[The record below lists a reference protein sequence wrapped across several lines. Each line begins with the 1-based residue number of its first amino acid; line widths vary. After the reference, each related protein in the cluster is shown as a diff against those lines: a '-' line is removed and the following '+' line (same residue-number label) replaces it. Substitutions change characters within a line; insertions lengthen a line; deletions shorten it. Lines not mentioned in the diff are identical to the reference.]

1 MNVLTVQQATK
12 GYGDRILFRDITL
25 GLNEG
30 DKVGIIGING
40 TGKSTLLKIIAG
52 LEYPDSGD
60 VVMNRNTTIAY
71 LPQNPEFP
79 KGLTLLQYV
88 MEQSFEREGEAKSIL
103 MRLGLPDY
111 EMQTD
116 ILSGGQKKR
125 AALAKILIHSADILV
140 LDEPTNHI
148 DNEMAKWLEDYL
160 RKYRGILVMVTHDRY
175 FLDRVTNK
183 IIEID
188 DQTLYTYESNY
199 SGFLELKKQ
208 RQDMEYASDRKRR
221 SILRMELEWA
231 KRGVRAR
238 GTKQQARLD
247 RLEELKNQTSPEEDA
262 KIEIS
267 SLATRM
273 GRKTIELKE
282 ISKSFHGKKYIQN
295 FSYIILKNERIG
307 IIGPNGCGKTT
318 LLQIIN
324 QRIKPDSGSIEIGET
339 IKIGYFTQESEGF
352 DTKQRVI
359 DYIRDTAE
367 YITVPE
373 GKISASKMLERFL
386 FTPDMQYAPIE
397 KLSGGEQRRLYLL
410 KVLMESPNVLILDEP
425 TNDLDIATLTIL
437 EDYLDHFQG
446 IVITVSHDRYFLDR
460 IVNRIF
466 AFEGEGRIVQY
477 EGGYTD
483 YLAKKTDTITEMAS
497 PKVKKEKNYKKPRQK
512 KLKFTYAENKEY
524 ETIEDD
530 IEHLEIHLEELEN
543 QMLKAAHDFV
553 KLNELMADKEK
564 TENDLEYKMER
575 WEYLNDL
582 AEKIEAQK

>member
-1 MNVLTVQQATK
+1 MNVLTVQQAAK

-25 GLNEG
+25 GLNAG

-52 LEYPDSGD
+52 IEEPDAGS

-71 LPQNPEFP
+71 LPQNPEFE
-79 KGLTLLQYV
+79 KGITLLQYV
-88 MEQSFEREGEAKSIL
+88 MDQSYEKEGEAKSIL

-111 EMQTD
+111 EMRTD

-125 AALAKILIHSADILV
+125 VALAKILIHSADILV

-148 DNEMAKWLEDYL
+148 DNEMAKWLEEYL
-160 RKYRGILVMVTHDRY
+160 CKYRGVLVMVTHDRY

-183 IIEID
+183 IVEID
-188 DQTLYTYESNY
+188 DQTLYTYETNY

-208 RQDMEYASDRKRR
+208 REDMEAASDRKRR
-221 SILRMELEWA
+221 SILRSELEWA

-247 RLEELKNQTSPEEDA
+247 RLEELKQQTPPEEEA
-262 KIEIS
+262 RIEIS
-267 SLATRM
+267 SAASRM
-273 GRKTIELKE
+273 GKKTIE
-282 ISKSFHGKKYIQN
+282 ISHIHKQYGDRVIIDD
-295 FSYIILKNERIG
+295 FSYILLKDERIG

-318 LLQIIN
+318 LLQILN
-324 QRIKPDSGSIEIGET
+324 QRIKPDAGTIEIGET
-339 IKIGYFTQESEGF
+339 IRIGYFMQEAEGF
-352 DTKQRVI
+352 DRKQRVI

-397 KLSGGEQRRLYLL
+397 KLSGGEKRRLYLL
-410 KVLMESPNVLILDEP
+410 KILMESPNVLILDEP

-446 IVITVSHDRYFLDR
+446 IVVTVSHDRYFLDR
-460 IVNRIF
+460 IVQRIF
-466 AFEGEGRIVQY
+466 AFEGDGRIVQY

-483 YLAKKTDTITEMAS
+483 YLAKRIKSVEAAS
-497 PKVKKEKNYKKPRQK
+497 PKVKKEKNYKKPRQQ
-512 KLKFTYAENKEY
+512 KLRFTFLEKKEY
-524 ETIEDD
+524 ETIEDE
-530 IEHLEIHLEELEN
+530 IEKLELHLEKLED
-543 QMLKAAHDFV
+543 QTLKASHDFI
-553 KLNELMADKEK
+553 KLNELMEEK
-564 TENDLEYKMER
+564 TKTEQELEYKMER

>member
-1 MNVLTVQQATK
+1 MNVLTVQQAAK

-25 GLNEG
+25 GLNAG

-52 LEYPDSGD
+52 IEEPDAGS

-71 LPQNPEFP
+71 LPQNPEFE
-79 KGLTLLQYV
+79 KGITLLQYV
-88 MEQSFEREGEAKSIL
+88 MDQSYEKEGEAKSIL
-103 MRLGLPDY
+103 MCLGLPDY
-111 EMQTD
+111 EMRTD

-148 DNEMAKWLEDYL
+148 DNEMAKWLEEYL
-160 RKYRGILVMVTHDRY
+160 CKYRGVLVMVTHDRY

-183 IIEID
+183 IVEID
-188 DQTLYTYESNY
+188 DQTLYTYETNY

-208 RQDMEYASDRKRR
+208 REDMEAASDRKRR
-221 SILRMELEWA
+221 SILRSELEWA

-247 RLEELKNQTSPEEDA
+247 RLEELKQQTPPEEEA
-262 KIEIS
+262 RIEIS
-267 SLATRM
+267 SAASRM
-273 GRKTIELKE
+273 GKKTIE
-282 ISKSFHGKKYIQN
+282 ISHIHKQYGDRVIIDD
-295 FSYIILKNERIG
+295 FSYILLKDERIG

-318 LLQIIN
+318 LLQILN
-324 QRIKPDSGSIEIGET
+324 QRIKPDAGTIEIGET
-339 IKIGYFTQESEGF
+339 IRIGYFMQEAEGF
-352 DTKQRVI
+352 DRKQRVI

-397 KLSGGEQRRLYLL
+397 KLSGGEKRRLYLL
-410 KVLMESPNVLILDEP
+410 KILMESPNVLILDEP

-446 IVITVSHDRYFLDR
+446 IVVTVSHDRYFLDR
-460 IVNRIF
+460 IVQRIF
-466 AFEGEGRIVQY
+466 AFEGDGRIVQY

-483 YLAKKTDTITEMAS
+483 YLAKRIESVEAAS
-497 PKVKKEKNYKKPRQK
+497 PKVKKEKNYKKPRQQ
-512 KLKFTYAENKEY
+512 KLRFTFLEKKEY
-524 ETIEDD
+524 ETIEDE
-530 IEHLEIHLEELEN
+530 IEKLELHLEELED
-543 QMLKAAHDFV
+543 QTLKASHDFI
-553 KLNELMADKEK
+553 KLNELMEEK
-564 TENDLEYKMER
+564 TKTEQELEYKMER

>member
-1 MNVLTVQQATK
+1 MNVLTVQQVTK

-25 GLNEG
+25 GFNEG

-52 LEYPDSGD
+52 FEYPDEGS
-60 VVMNRNTTIAY
+60 VVMNRNTTVVY

-79 KGLTLLQYV
+79 KGMTILQYV
-88 MEQSFEREGEAKSIL
+88 MGQEFEKEGEAKSIL
-103 MRLGLPDY
+103 TRLGLPDY

-125 AALAKILIHSADILV
+125 AALARILIHSADILV

-160 RKYRGILVMVTHDRY
+160 RRYRGILVMVTHDRY

-183 IIEID
+183 IVEID

-199 SGFLELKKQ
+199 SGFLELKQQ

-221 SILRMELEWA
+221 SILRTELEWA

-247 RLEELKNQTSPEEDA
+247 RLEELKNQVSPEEDA
-262 KIEIS
+262 KVEIS
-267 SLATRM
+267 SLTTRM
-273 GRKTIELKE
+273 GKKTIELSH
-282 ISKSFHGKKYIQN
+282 ISKSYDGVPYIRD
-295 FSYIILKNERIG
+295 FSYILLKNDRIG

-324 QRIKPDSGSIEIGET
+324 QRVEPDSGSIEIGET
-339 IKIGYFTQESEGF
+339 IRIGYFTQETEGF
-352 DTKQRVI
+352 DTRQRVI

-367 YITVPE
+367 YITISE

-437 EDYLDHFQG
+437 EDYLDRFQG
-446 IVITVSHDRYFLDR
+446 IVVTVSHDRYFLDR

-466 AFEGEGRIVQY
+466 AFEDNGRIVQY

-483 YLAKKTDTITEMAS
+483 YLAKKPDVIAETAL
-497 PKVKKEKNYKKPRQK
+497 PKAPKEKNYKKPHQK
-512 KLKFTYAENKEY
+512 KLRFTFAEKKEY

-530 IEHLEIHLEELEN
+530 IEQLETHLETLEE
-543 QMLKAAHDFV
+543 QILKAAHDFV
-553 KLNELMADKEK
+553 RLNELMAEKEK
-564 TENDLEYKMER
+564 TENDLEHKMER
-575 WEYLNDL
+575 WEYLSDL
-582 AEKIEAQK
+582 AERIDAQK

>member
-1 MNVLTVQQATK
+1 MNVLTVQQAAK

-25 GLNEG
+25 GLNAG

-52 LEYPDSGD
+52 IEEPDAGS

-71 LPQNPEFP
+71 LPQNPEFE
-79 KGLTLLQYV
+79 KGITLLQYV
-88 MEQSFEREGEAKSIL
+88 MDQSYEKEGEAKSIL

-111 EMQTD
+111 EMRTD

-148 DNEMAKWLEDYL
+148 DNEMAKWLEEYL
-160 RKYRGILVMVTHDRY
+160 CKYRGVLVMVTHDRY

-183 IIEID
+183 IVEID
-188 DQTLYTYESNY
+188 DQTLYTYETNY

-208 RQDMEYASDRKRR
+208 REDMEAASDRKRR
-221 SILRMELEWA
+221 SILRSELEWA

-247 RLEELKNQTSPEEDA
+247 RLEELKQQTPPEEEA
-262 KIEIS
+262 RIEIS
-267 SLATRM
+267 SAASRM
-273 GRKTIELKE
+273 GKKTIE
-282 ISKSFHGKKYIQN
+282 ISHIHKQYGDRVIIDD
-295 FSYIILKNERIG
+295 FSYILLKDERIG

-318 LLQIIN
+318 LLQILN
-324 QRIKPDSGSIEIGET
+324 QRIKPDAGTIEIGET
-339 IKIGYFTQESEGF
+339 IRIGYFMQEAEGF
-352 DTKQRVI
+352 DRKQRVI

-397 KLSGGEQRRLYLL
+397 KLSGGEKRRLYLL
-410 KVLMESPNVLILDEP
+410 KILMESPNVLILDEP

-446 IVITVSHDRYFLDR
+446 IVVTVSHDRYFLDR
-460 IVNRIF
+460 IVQRIF
-466 AFEGEGRIVQY
+466 AFEGDGRIVQY

-483 YLAKKTDTITEMAS
+483 YLAKRIESVEAAS
-497 PKVKKEKNYKKPRQK
+497 SKVKKEKNYKKPRQQ
-512 KLKFTYAENKEY
+512 KLRFTFLEKKEY
-524 ETIEDD
+524 ETIEDE
-530 IEHLEIHLEELEN
+530 IEKLELHLEELED
-543 QMLKAAHDFV
+543 QTLKASHDFI
-553 KLNELMADKEK
+553 KLNELMEEK
-564 TENDLEYKMER
+564 TKTEQELEYKMER

>member
-52 LEYPDSGD
+52 LEYPDSGN
-60 VVMNRNTTIAY
+60 VVMNRNTTVAY
-71 LPQNPEFP
+71 LPQKPEFP
-79 KGLTLLQYV
+79 KGMTILQYV
-88 MEQSFEREGEAKSIL
+88 MEQSFEKEGEAKSIL
-103 MRLGLPDY
+103 TRLGLPDY

-125 AALAKILIHSADILV
+125 AALARILIHSADILV

-160 RKYRGILVMVTHDRY
+160 CKYRGILVMVTHDRY

-221 SILRMELEWA
+221 SILRIELEWA

-247 RLEELKNQTSPEEDA
+247 RLEELKNQISPEEDA

-282 ISKSFHGKKYIQN
+282 ISKSFNGKKYIQN

-324 QRIKPDSGSIEIGET
+324 NRIEPDSGNIEIGET

-352 DTKQRVI
+352 DTRQRVI

-367 YITVPE
+367 YITIPE

-425 TNDLDIATLTIL
+425 TNDLDIATLAIL

-466 AFEGEGRIVQY
+466 AFEGDGRIIQY

-483 YLAKKTDTITEMAS
+483 YLAKKTAVINETPS
-497 PKVKKEKNYKKPRQK
+497 QKVKKEKYYKKPRQK

-530 IEHLEIHLEELEN
+530 IERLEMHLEELEN
-543 QMLKAAHDFV
+543 QMLKSAHDFV

-575 WEYLNDL
+575 WEYLSDL
-582 AEKIEAQK
+582 AEKIKAQK

>member
-1 MNVLTVQQATK
+1 MNVLTVQQAAK

-25 GLNEG
+25 GLNAG

-40 TGKSTLLKIIAG
+40 TGKSTLLKISGGIEEPDAG
-52 LEYPDSGD
+52 S

-71 LPQNPEFP
+71 LPQNPEFE
-79 KGLTLLQYV
+79 KGITLLQYV
-88 MEQSFEREGEAKSIL
+88 MDQSYEKEGEAKSIL

-111 EMQTD
+111 EMRTD

-148 DNEMAKWLEDYL
+148 DNEMAKWLEEYL
-160 RKYRGILVMVTHDRY
+160 CKYRGVLVMVTHDRY

-183 IIEID
+183 IVEID
-188 DQTLYTYESNY
+188 DQTLYTYETNY

-208 RQDMEYASDRKRR
+208 REDMEAASDRKRR
-221 SILRMELEWA
+221 SILRSELEWA

-247 RLEELKNQTSPEEDA
+247 RLEELKQQTPPEEEA
-262 KIEIS
+262 RIEIS
-267 SLATRM
+267 SAASRM
-273 GRKTIELKE
+273 GKKTIE
-282 ISKSFHGKKYIQN
+282 ISHIHKQYGDRVIIDD
-295 FSYIILKNERIG
+295 FSYILLKDERIG

-318 LLQIIN
+318 LLQILN
-324 QRIKPDSGSIEIGET
+324 QRIKPDAGTIEIGET
-339 IKIGYFTQESEGF
+339 IRIGYFMQEAEGF
-352 DTKQRVI
+352 DRKQRVI

-397 KLSGGEQRRLYLL
+397 KLSGGEKRRLYLL
-410 KVLMESPNVLILDEP
+410 KILMESPNVLILDEP

-446 IVITVSHDRYFLDR
+446 IVVTVSHDRYFLDR
-460 IVNRIF
+460 IVQRIF
-466 AFEGEGRIVQY
+466 AFEGDGRIVQY

-483 YLAKKTDTITEMAS
+483 YLAKRIESVEAAS
-497 PKVKKEKNYKKPRQK
+497 PKVKKEKNYKKPRQQ
-512 KLKFTYAENKEY
+512 KLRFTFLEKKEY
-524 ETIEDD
+524 ETIEDE
-530 IEHLEIHLEELEN
+530 IEKLELHLEELED
-543 QMLKAAHDFV
+543 QTLKASHDFI
-553 KLNELMADKEK
+553 KLNELMEEK
-564 TENDLEYKMER
+564 TKTEQELEYKMER

>member
-1 MNVLTVQQATK
+1 MNVLTVQQAAK

-25 GLNEG
+25 GLNAG

-52 LEYPDSGD
+52 IEEPDAGS

-71 LPQNPEFP
+71 LPQNPEFE
-79 KGLTLLQYV
+79 KGITLLQYV
-88 MEQSFEREGEAKSIL
+88 MNQSYEKEGEAKSIL

-111 EMQTD
+111 EMRTD
-116 ILSGGQKKR
+116 VLSGGQKKR

-148 DNEMAKWLEDYL
+148 DNEMAKWLEEYL
-160 RKYRGILVMVTHDRY
+160 CKYRGVLVMVTHDRY

-183 IIEID
+183 IVEID
-188 DQTLYTYESNY
+188 DQTLYTYETNY

-208 RQDMEYASDRKRR
+208 REDMEAASDRKRR
-221 SILRMELEWA
+221 SILRSELEWA

-247 RLEELKNQTSPEEDA
+247 RLEELKQQTPPEEEA
-262 KIEIS
+262 RIEIS
-267 SLATRM
+267 SAASRM
-273 GRKTIELKE
+273 GKKTIE
-282 ISKSFHGKKYIQN
+282 ISHIHKQYGDRVIIDD
-295 FSYIILKNERIG
+295 FSYILLKDERIG

-318 LLQIIN
+318 LLQILN
-324 QRIKPDSGSIEIGET
+324 QRIKPDAGTIEIGET
-339 IKIGYFTQESEGF
+339 IRIGYFMQEAEGF
-352 DTKQRVI
+352 DRKQRVI

-397 KLSGGEQRRLYLL
+397 KLSGGEKRRLYLL
-410 KVLMESPNVLILDEP
+410 KILMESPNVLILDEP

-446 IVITVSHDRYFLDR
+446 IVVTVSHDRYFLDR
-460 IVNRIF
+460 IVQRIF
-466 AFEGEGRIVQY
+466 AFEGDGRIVQY

-483 YLAKKTDTITEMAS
+483 YLAKRIESVEAAS
-497 PKVKKEKNYKKPRQK
+497 PKVKKEKNYKKPRQQ
-512 KLKFTYAENKEY
+512 KLRFTFLEKKEY
-524 ETIEDD
+524 ETIEDE
-530 IEHLEIHLEELEN
+530 IEKLELHLEELED
-543 QMLKAAHDFV
+543 QTLKASHDFI
-553 KLNELMADKEK
+553 KLNELMEEK
-564 TENDLEYKMER
+564 TKTEQELEYKMER

>member
-1 MNVLTVQQATK
+1 MNVLTVQQAAK

-25 GLNEG
+25 GLNAG

-52 LEYPDSGD
+52 IEEPDAGS

-71 LPQNPEFP
+71 LPQNPEFE
-79 KGLTLLQYV
+79 KGITLLQYV
-88 MEQSFEREGEAKSIL
+88 MDQSYEKEGEAKSIL

-111 EMQTD
+111 EMRTD

-148 DNEMAKWLEDYL
+148 DNEMAKWLEEYL
-160 RKYRGILVMVTHDRY
+160 CKYRGVLVMVTHDRY

-183 IIEID
+183 IVEID
-188 DQTLYTYESNY
+188 DQTLYTYETNY

-208 RQDMEYASDRKRR
+208 REDMEAASDRKRR
-221 SILRMELEWA
+221 SILRSELEWA

-247 RLEELKNQTSPEEDA
+247 RLEELKQQTPPEEEA
-262 KIEIS
+262 RIEIS
-267 SLATRM
+267 SAASRM
-273 GRKTIELKE
+273 GKKTIE
-282 ISKSFHGKKYIQN
+282 ISHIHKQYGDRVIIDD
-295 FSYIILKNERIG
+295 FSYILLKDERIG

-318 LLQIIN
+318 LLQILN
-324 QRIKPDSGSIEIGET
+324 QRIKPDAGTIEIGET
-339 IKIGYFTQESEGF
+339 IRIGYFMQETEGF
-352 DTKQRVI
+352 DRKQRVI

-397 KLSGGEQRRLYLL
+397 KLSGGEKRRLYLL
-410 KVLMESPNVLILDEP
+410 KILMESPNVLILDEP

-446 IVITVSHDRYFLDR
+446 IVVTVSHDRYFLDR
-460 IVNRIF
+460 IVQRIF
-466 AFEGEGRIVQY
+466 AFEGDGRIVQY

-483 YLAKKTDTITEMAS
+483 YLAKRIKSVEAAS
-497 PKVKKEKNYKKPRQK
+497 PKVKKEKNYKKPRQQ
-512 KLKFTYAENKEY
+512 KLRFTFLEKKEY
-524 ETIEDD
+524 ETIEDE
-530 IEHLEIHLEELEN
+530 IEKLELHLEELEN
-543 QMLKAAHDFV
+543 QTLKASHDFI
-553 KLNELMADKEK
+553 KLNELMEEK
-564 TENDLEYKMER
+564 TKTEQELEYKMER

>member
-1 MNVLTVQQATK
+1 MNVLTVQQAAK

-25 GLNEG
+25 GLNAG

-52 LEYPDSGD
+52 IEEPDAGS

-71 LPQNPEFP
+71 LPQNPEFE
-79 KGLTLLQYV
+79 KGITLLQYV
-88 MEQSFEREGEAKSIL
+88 MDQSYEKEGEAKSIL

-111 EMQTD
+111 EMRTD

-148 DNEMAKWLEDYL
+148 DNEMAKWLEEYL
-160 RKYRGILVMVTHDRY
+160 CKYRGVLVMVTHDRY

-183 IIEID
+183 IVEID
-188 DQTLYTYESNY
+188 DQTLYTYETNY

-208 RQDMEYASDRKRR
+208 REDMEAASDRKRR
-221 SILRMELEWA
+221 SILRSELEWA

-247 RLEELKNQTSPEEDA
+247 RLEELKQQTPPEEEA
-262 KIEIS
+262 RIEIS
-267 SLATRM
+267 SAASRM
-273 GRKTIELKE
+273 GKKTIE
-282 ISKSFHGKKYIQN
+282 ISHIHKQYGDRVIIDD
-295 FSYIILKNERIG
+295 FSYILLKDERIG

-318 LLQIIN
+318 LLQILN
-324 QRIKPDSGSIEIGET
+324 QRIKPDAGTIEIGET
-339 IKIGYFTQESEGF
+339 IRIGYFMQEAEGF
-352 DTKQRVI
+352 DRKQRVI
-359 DYIRDTAE
+359 DYIWDTAE

-386 FTPDMQYAPIE
+386 FTPDMHYAPIE
-397 KLSGGEQRRLYLL
+397 KLSGGEKRRLYLL
-410 KVLMESPNVLILDEP
+410 KILMESPNVLILDEP

-446 IVITVSHDRYFLDR
+446 IVVTVSHDRYFLDR
-460 IVNRIF
+460 IVQRIF
-466 AFEGEGRIVQY
+466 AFEGDGRIKQY

-483 YLAKKTDTITEMAS
+483 YLAKRIESVEAAS
-497 PKVKKEKNYKKPRQK
+497 PKVKKEKNYKKPRQQ
-512 KLKFTYAENKEY
+512 KLRFTFLEKKEY
-524 ETIEDD
+524 ETIEDE
-530 IEHLEIHLEELEN
+530 IEKLELHLEELEN
-543 QMLKAAHDFV
+543 QTLKASHDFI
-553 KLNELMADKEK
+553 KLNELMEEK
-564 TENDLEYKMER
+564 TKTEQELEYKMER

>member
-1 MNVLTVQQATK
+1 MNVLTVQQAAK

-25 GLNEG
+25 GLNAG

-52 LEYPDSGD
+52 IEEPDAGS

-71 LPQNPEFP
+71 LPQNPEFE
-79 KGLTLLQYV
+79 KGITLLQYV
-88 MEQSFEREGEAKSIL
+88 MDQSYEKEGEAKSIL

-111 EMQTD
+111 EMRTD
-116 ILSGGQKKR
+116 VLSGGQKKR

-148 DNEMAKWLEDYL
+148 DNEMAKWLEEYL
-160 RKYRGILVMVTHDRY
+160 CKYRGVLVMVTHDRY

-183 IIEID
+183 IVEID
-188 DQTLYTYESNY
+188 DQTLYTYETNY

-208 RQDMEYASDRKRR
+208 REDMEAASDRKRR
-221 SILRMELEWA
+221 SILRSELEWA

-247 RLEELKNQTSPEEDA
+247 RLEELKQQTPPEEEA
-262 KIEIS
+262 RIEIS
-267 SLATRM
+267 SAASRM
-273 GRKTIELKE
+273 GKKTIE
-282 ISKSFHGKKYIQN
+282 ISHIHKQYGDRVIIDD
-295 FSYIILKNERIG
+295 FSYILLKDERIG

-318 LLQIIN
+318 LLQILN
-324 QRIKPDSGSIEIGET
+324 QRIKPDAGTIEIGET
-339 IKIGYFTQESEGF
+339 IRIGYFMQEAEGF
-352 DTKQRVI
+352 DRKQRVI

-397 KLSGGEQRRLYLL
+397 KLSGGEKRRLYLL
-410 KVLMESPNVLILDEP
+410 KILMESPNVLILDEP

-446 IVITVSHDRYFLDR
+446 IVVTVSHDRYFLDR
-460 IVNRIF
+460 IVQRIF
-466 AFEGEGRIVQY
+466 AFEGDGRIVQY

-483 YLAKKTDTITEMAS
+483 YLAKRIESVEAAS
-497 PKVKKEKNYKKPRQK
+497 PKVKKEKNYKKPRQQ
-512 KLKFTYAENKEY
+512 KLRFTFLEKKEY
-524 ETIEDD
+524 ETIEDE
-530 IEHLEIHLEELEN
+530 IEKLELHLEELED
-543 QMLKAAHDFV
+543 QTLKASHDFI
-553 KLNELMADKEK
+553 KLNELMEEK
-564 TENDLEYKMER
+564 TKTEQELEYKMER

>member
-1 MNVLTVQQATK
+1 MNVLTVQQAAK

-25 GLNEG
+25 GLNAG

-52 LEYPDSGD
+52 IEEPDAGS
-60 VVMNRNTTIAY
+60 VVMNCNTTIAY
-71 LPQNPEFP
+71 LPQNPEFE
-79 KGLTLLQYV
+79 KGITLLQYV
-88 MEQSFEREGEAKSIL
+88 MDQSYEKEGEAKSIL

-111 EMQTD
+111 EMRTD

-148 DNEMAKWLEDYL
+148 DNEMAKWLEEYL
-160 RKYRGILVMVTHDRY
+160 CKYRGVLVMVTHDRY

-183 IIEID
+183 IVEID
-188 DQTLYTYESNY
+188 DQTLYTYETNY

-208 RQDMEYASDRKRR
+208 REDMEAASDRKRR
-221 SILRMELEWA
+221 SILRSELEWA

-247 RLEELKNQTSPEEDA
+247 RLEELKQQTPPEEEA
-262 KIEIS
+262 RIEIS
-267 SLATRM
+267 SAASRM
-273 GRKTIELKE
+273 GKKTIE
-282 ISKSFHGKKYIQN
+282 ISHIHKQYGDRVIIDD
-295 FSYIILKNERIG
+295 FSYILLKDERIG

-318 LLQIIN
+318 LLQILN
-324 QRIKPDSGSIEIGET
+324 QRIKPDAGTIEIGET
-339 IKIGYFTQESEGF
+339 IRIGYFMQEAEGF
-352 DTKQRVI
+352 DRKQRVI

-397 KLSGGEQRRLYLL
+397 KLSGGEKRRLYLL
-410 KVLMESPNVLILDEP
+410 KILMESPNVLILDEP

-446 IVITVSHDRYFLDR
+446 IVVTVSHDRYFLDR
-460 IVNRIF
+460 IVQRIF
-466 AFEGEGRIVQY
+466 AFEGDGRIVQY

-483 YLAKKTDTITEMAS
+483 YLAKRIKSVEAAS
-497 PKVKKEKNYKKPRQK
+497 PKVKKEKNYKKPRQQ
-512 KLKFTYAENKEY
+512 KLRFTFLEKKEY
-524 ETIEDD
+524 ETIEDE
-530 IEHLEIHLEELEN
+530 IEKLELHLEELED
-543 QMLKAAHDFV
+543 QTLKASHDFI
-553 KLNELMADKEK
+553 KLNELMEEK
-564 TENDLEYKMER
+564 TKTEQELEYKMER

>member
-1 MNVLTVQQATK
+1 MNVLTVQQAAK

-25 GLNEG
+25 GLNAG

-52 LEYPDSGD
+52 IEEPDAGS

-71 LPQNPEFP
+71 LPQNPEFE
-79 KGLTLLQYV
+79 KGITLLQYV
-88 MEQSFEREGEAKSIL
+88 MDQSYEKEGEAKSIL

-111 EMQTD
+111 EMRTD

-148 DNEMAKWLEDYL
+148 DNEMAKWLEEYL
-160 RKYRGILVMVTHDRY
+160 CKYRGVLVMVTHDRY

-183 IIEID
+183 IVEID
-188 DQTLYTYESNY
+188 DQTLYTYETNY

-208 RQDMEYASDRKRR
+208 REDMEAASDRKRR
-221 SILRMELEWA
+221 SILRSELEWA

-247 RLEELKNQTSPEEDA
+247 RLEELKQQTPPEEEA
-262 KIEIS
+262 RIEIS
-267 SLATRM
+267 SAASRM
-273 GRKTIELKE
+273 GKKTIE
-282 ISKSFHGKKYIQN
+282 ISHIHKQYGDRVIIDD
-295 FSYIILKNERIG
+295 FSYILLKDERIG

-318 LLQIIN
+318 LLQILN
-324 QRIKPDSGSIEIGET
+324 QRIKPDAGTIEIGET
-339 IKIGYFTQESEGF
+339 IRIGYFMQEAEGF
-352 DTKQRVI
+352 DRKQRVI

-397 KLSGGEQRRLYLL
+397 KLSGGEKRRLYLL
-410 KVLMESPNVLILDEP
+410 KILMESPNVLILDEP

-446 IVITVSHDRYFLDR
+446 IVVTVSHDRYFLDR
-460 IVNRIF
+460 IVQRIF
-466 AFEGEGRIVQY
+466 AFEGDGRIVQY

-483 YLAKKTDTITEMAS
+483 YLAKRIKSVEAAS
-497 PKVKKEKNYKKPRQK
+497 PKVKKEKNYKKPRQQ
-512 KLKFTYAENKEY
+512 KLRFTFLEKKEY
-524 ETIEDD
+524 ETIEDE
-530 IEHLEIHLEELEN
+530 IEKLELHLEELEN
-543 QMLKAAHDFV
+543 QTLKASHDFI
-553 KLNELMADKEK
+553 KLNELMEEK
-564 TENDLEYKMER
+564 TKTEQELEYKMER

>member
-1 MNVLTVQQATK
+1 MNVLTVQQAAK

-25 GLNEG
+25 GLNAG

-52 LEYPDSGD
+52 IEEPDAGS

-71 LPQNPEFP
+71 LPQNPEFE
-79 KGLTLLQYV
+79 KGITLLQYV
-88 MEQSFEREGEAKSIL
+88 MDQSYEKEGEAKSIL

-111 EMQTD
+111 EMRTD

-148 DNEMAKWLEDYL
+148 DNEMAKWLEEYL
-160 RKYRGILVMVTHDRY
+160 CKYRGVLVMVTHDRY

-183 IIEID
+183 IVEID
-188 DQTLYTYESNY
+188 DQTLYTYETNY

-208 RQDMEYASDRKRR
+208 REDMEAASDRKRR
-221 SILRMELEWA
+221 SILRSELEWA

-247 RLEELKNQTSPEEDA
+247 RLEELKQQTPPEEEA
-262 KIEIS
+262 RIEIS
-267 SLATRM
+267 SAASRM
-273 GRKTIELKE
+273 GKKTIE
-282 ISKSFHGKKYIQN
+282 ISHIHKQYGDRVIIDD
-295 FSYIILKNERIG
+295 FSYILLKDERIG

-318 LLQIIN
+318 LLQILN
-324 QRIKPDSGSIEIGET
+324 QRIKPDAGTIEIGET
-339 IKIGYFTQESEGF
+339 IRIGYFMQEAEGF
-352 DTKQRVI
+352 DRKQRVI

-397 KLSGGEQRRLYLL
+397 KLSGGEKRRLYLL
-410 KVLMESPNVLILDEP
+410 KILMESPNVLILDEP

-446 IVITVSHDRYFLDR
+446 IVVTVSHDRYFLDR
-460 IVNRIF
+460 IVQRIF
-466 AFEGEGRIVQY
+466 AFEGDGRIVQY

-483 YLAKKTDTITEMAS
+483 YLAKRIKSVEAAS
-497 PKVKKEKNYKKPRQK
+497 PKVKKEKNYKKPRQQ
-512 KLKFTYAENKEY
+512 KLRFTFLEKKEY
-524 ETIEDD
+524 ETIEDE
-530 IEHLEIHLEELEN
+530 IEKLELHLEELED
-543 QMLKAAHDFV
+543 QTLKASHDFI
-553 KLNELMADKEK
+553 KLNELMEEK
-564 TENDLEYKMER
+564 TKTEQELEYKMER

>member
-1 MNVLTVQQATK
+1 MNVLTVQQAAK

-25 GLNEG
+25 GLNAG

-52 LEYPDSGD
+52 IEEPDAGS

-71 LPQNPEFP
+71 LPQNPEFE
-79 KGLTLLQYV
+79 KGITLLQYV
-88 MEQSFEREGEAKSIL
+88 MDQSYEKEGEAKSIL

-111 EMQTD
+111 EMRTD

-148 DNEMAKWLEDYL
+148 DNEMAKWLEEYL
-160 RKYRGILVMVTHDRY
+160 CKYRGVLVMVTHDRY

-183 IIEID
+183 IVEID
-188 DQTLYTYESNY
+188 DQTLYTYETNY

-208 RQDMEYASDRKRR
+208 REDMEAASDRKRR
-221 SILRMELEWA
+221 SILRSELEWA

-247 RLEELKNQTSPEEDA
+247 RLEELKQQTPPEEEA
-262 KIEIS
+262 RIEIS
-267 SLATRM
+267 SAASRM
-273 GRKTIELKE
+273 GKKTIE
-282 ISKSFHGKKYIQN
+282 ISHIHKQYGDRVIIDD
-295 FSYIILKNERIG
+295 FSYILLKDERIG

-318 LLQIIN
+318 LLQIFN
-324 QRIKPDSGSIEIGET
+324 QRIKPDAGTIEIGET
-339 IKIGYFTQESEGF
+339 IRIGYFMQEAEGF
-352 DTKQRVI
+352 DRKQRVI

-397 KLSGGEQRRLYLL
+397 KLSGGEKRRLYLL
-410 KVLMESPNVLILDEP
+410 KILMESPNVLILDEP

-446 IVITVSHDRYFLDR
+446 IVVTVSHDRYFLDR
-460 IVNRIF
+460 IVQRIF
-466 AFEGEGRIVQY
+466 AFEGDGRIVQY

-483 YLAKKTDTITEMAS
+483 YLAKRIESVEAVS
-497 PKVKKEKNYKKPRQK
+497 PKVKKEKNYKKPRQQ
-512 KLKFTYAENKEY
+512 KLRFTFIEKKEY
-524 ETIEDD
+524 ETIEDE
-530 IEHLEIHLEELEN
+530 IEKLELHLEELED
-543 QMLKAAHDFV
+543 QTLKASHDFI
-553 KLNELMADKEK
+553 KLNELMEEK
-564 TENDLEYKMER
+564 TKTEQELEYKMER

>member
-1 MNVLTVQQATK
+1 MNVLTVQQAAK

-25 GLNEG
+25 GLNAG

-52 LEYPDSGD
+52 IEEPDAGS

-71 LPQNPEFP
+71 LPQNPEFE
-79 KGLTLLQYV
+79 KGITLLQYV
-88 MEQSFEREGEAKSIL
+88 MDQSYEKEGEAKSIL

-111 EMQTD
+111 EMRTD

-148 DNEMAKWLEDYL
+148 DNEMAKWLEEYL
-160 RKYRGILVMVTHDRY
+160 CKYRGVLVMVTHDRY

-183 IIEID
+183 IVEID
-188 DQTLYTYESNY
+188 DQTLYTYETNY

-208 RQDMEYASDRKRR
+208 REDMEAASDRKRR
-221 SILRMELEWA
+221 SILRSELEWA

-247 RLEELKNQTSPEEDA
+247 RLEELKQQTPPEEEA
-262 KIEIS
+262 RIEIS
-267 SLATRM
+267 SAASRM
-273 GRKTIELKE
+273 GKKTIE
-282 ISKSFHGKKYIQN
+282 ISHIHKQYGDRAIIDD
-295 FSYIILKNERIG
+295 FSYILLKDERIG

-318 LLQIIN
+318 LLQILN
-324 QRIKPDSGSIEIGET
+324 QRIKPDAGTIEIGET
-339 IKIGYFTQESEGF
+339 IRIGYFMQEAEGF
-352 DTKQRVI
+352 DRKQRVI

-397 KLSGGEQRRLYLL
+397 KLSGGEKRRLYLL
-410 KVLMESPNVLILDEP
+410 KILMESPNVLILDEP

-446 IVITVSHDRYFLDR
+446 IVVTVSHDRYFLDR
-460 IVNRIF
+460 IVQRIF
-466 AFEGEGRIVQY
+466 AFEGDGRIVQY

-483 YLAKKTDTITEMAS
+483 YLAKRIKSVEAAS
-497 PKVKKEKNYKKPRQK
+497 PKVKKEKNYKKPRQQ
-512 KLKFTYAENKEY
+512 KLRFTFLEKKEY
-524 ETIEDD
+524 ETIEDE
-530 IEHLEIHLEELEN
+530 IEKLELHLEELED
-543 QMLKAAHDFV
+543 QTLKASHDFI
-553 KLNELMADKEK
+553 KLNELMEEK
-564 TENDLEYKMER
+564 TKTEQELEYKMER

>member
-1 MNVLTVQQATK
+1 MNVLTVQQAAK

-25 GLNEG
+25 GLNAG

-52 LEYPDSGD
+52 IEEPDDGS

-71 LPQNPEFP
+71 LPQNPEFE
-79 KGLTLLQYV
+79 KGITLLQYV
-88 MEQSFEREGEAKSIL
+88 MDQSYEKEGEAKSIL

-111 EMQTD
+111 EMRTD

-148 DNEMAKWLEDYL
+148 DNEMAKWLEEYL
-160 RKYRGILVMVTHDRY
+160 CKYRGVLVMVTHDRY

-183 IIEID
+183 IVEID
-188 DQTLYTYESNY
+188 DQTLYTYETNY

-208 RQDMEYASDRKRR
+208 REDMEAASDRKRR
-221 SILRMELEWA
+221 SILRSELEWA

-247 RLEELKNQTSPEEDA
+247 RLEELKQQTPPEEEA
-262 KIEIS
+262 RIEIS
-267 SLATRM
+267 SAASRM
-273 GRKTIELKE
+273 GKKTIE
-282 ISKSFHGKKYIQN
+282 ISHIHKQYGDRVIIDD
-295 FSYIILKNERIG
+295 FSYILLKDERIG

-318 LLQIIN
+318 LLQILN
-324 QRIKPDSGSIEIGET
+324 QRIKPDAGTIEIGET
-339 IKIGYFTQESEGF
+339 IRIGYFMQEAEGF
-352 DTKQRVI
+352 DRKQRVI

-397 KLSGGEQRRLYLL
+397 KLSGGEKRRLYLL
-410 KVLMESPNVLILDEP
+410 KILMESPNVLILDEP

-446 IVITVSHDRYFLDR
+446 IVVTVSHDRYFLDR
-460 IVNRIF
+460 IVQRIF
-466 AFEGEGRIVQY
+466 AFEGDGRIVQY

-483 YLAKKTDTITEMAS
+483 YLAKRIESVEAAS
-497 PKVKKEKNYKKPRQK
+497 PKVKKEKNYKKPRQQ
-512 KLKFTYAENKEY
+512 KLRFTFLEKKEY
-524 ETIEDD
+524 ETIEDE
-530 IEHLEIHLEELEN
+530 IEKLELHLEELED
-543 QMLKAAHDFV
+543 QTLKASHDFI
-553 KLNELMADKEK
+553 KLNELMEEK
-564 TENDLEYKMER
+564 TKTEQELEYKMER

>member
-1 MNVLTVQQATK
+1 MNVLTVQQAAK

-25 GLNEG
+25 GLNAG

-52 LEYPDSGD
+52 IEEPDAGS

-71 LPQNPEFP
+71 LPQNPEFE
-79 KGLTLLQYV
+79 KGITLLQYV
-88 MEQSFEREGEAKSIL
+88 MDQSYEKEGEAKSIL

-111 EMQTD
+111 EMRTD

-148 DNEMAKWLEDYL
+148 DNEMAKWLEEYL
-160 RKYRGILVMVTHDRY
+160 GKYRGVLVMVTHDRY

-183 IIEID
+183 IVEID
-188 DQTLYTYESNY
+188 DQTLYTYETNY

-208 RQDMEYASDRKRR
+208 REDMEAASDRKRR
-221 SILRMELEWA
+221 SILRSELEWA

-247 RLEELKNQTSPEEDA
+247 RLEELKQQTPPEEEA
-262 KIEIS
+262 RIEIS
-267 SLATRM
+267 SAASRM
-273 GRKTIELKE
+273 GKKTIE
-282 ISKSFHGKKYIQN
+282 ISHIHKQYGDRVIIDD
-295 FSYIILKNERIG
+295 FSYILLKDERIG

-318 LLQIIN
+318 LLQILN
-324 QRIKPDSGSIEIGET
+324 QRIKPDAGTIEIGET
-339 IKIGYFTQESEGF
+339 IRIGYFMQEAEGF
-352 DTKQRVI
+352 DRKQRVI

-397 KLSGGEQRRLYLL
+397 KLSGGEKRRLYLL
-410 KVLMESPNVLILDEP
+410 KILMESPNVLILDEP

-446 IVITVSHDRYFLDR
+446 IVVTVSHDRYFLDR
-460 IVNRIF
+460 IVQRIF
-466 AFEGEGRIVQY
+466 AFEGDGRIVQY

-483 YLAKKTDTITEMAS
+483 YLAKRIEIVEAAS
-497 PKVKKEKNYKKPRQK
+497 PKVKKEKNYKKPRQQ
-512 KLKFTYAENKEY
+512 KLRFTFLEKKEY
-524 ETIEDD
+524 ETIEDE
-530 IEHLEIHLEELEN
+530 IEKLELHLEELED
-543 QMLKAAHDFV
+543 QTLKASHDFI
-553 KLNELMADKEK
+553 KLNELMEEK
-564 TENDLEYKMER
+564 TKTEQELEYKMER

>member
-1 MNVLTVQQATK
+1 M
-12 GYGDRILFRDITL
+12 
-25 GLNEG
+25 
-30 DKVGIIGING
+30 
-40 TGKSTLLKIIAG
+40 LKIIAG
-52 LEYPDSGD
+52 IEEPDAGS

-71 LPQNPEFP
+71 LPQNPEFE
-79 KGLTLLQYV
+79 KGITLLQYV
-88 MEQSFEREGEAKSIL
+88 MDQSYEKEGEAKSIL

-111 EMQTD
+111 EMRTD

-148 DNEMAKWLEDYL
+148 DNEMAKWLEEYL
-160 RKYRGILVMVTHDRY
+160 CKYRGVLVMVTHDRY

-183 IIEID
+183 IVEID
-188 DQTLYTYESNY
+188 DQTLYTYETNY

-208 RQDMEYASDRKRR
+208 REDMEAASDRKRR
-221 SILRMELEWA
+221 SILRSELEWA

-247 RLEELKNQTSPEEDA
+247 RLEELKQQTPPEEEA
-262 KIEIS
+262 RIEIS
-267 SLATRM
+267 SAASRM
-273 GRKTIELKE
+273 GKKTIE
-282 ISKSFHGKKYIQN
+282 ISHIHKQYGDRVIIDD
-295 FSYIILKNERIG
+295 FSYILLKDERIG

-318 LLQIIN
+318 LLQILN
-324 QRIKPDSGSIEIGET
+324 QRIKPDAGTIEIGET
-339 IKIGYFTQESEGF
+339 IRIGYFMQEAEGF
-352 DTKQRVI
+352 DRKQRVI

-397 KLSGGEQRRLYLL
+397 KLSGGEKRRLYLL
-410 KVLMESPNVLILDEP
+410 KILMESPNVLILDEP

-446 IVITVSHDRYFLDR
+446 IVVTVSHDRYFLDR
-460 IVNRIF
+460 IVQRIF
-466 AFEGEGRIVQY
+466 AFEGDGRIVQY

-483 YLAKKTDTITEMAS
+483 YLAKRIESVEAAS
-497 PKVKKEKNYKKPRQK
+497 PKVKKEKNYKKPRQQ
-512 KLKFTYAENKEY
+512 KLRFTFLEKKEY
-524 ETIEDD
+524 ETIEDE
-530 IEHLEIHLEELEN
+530 IEKLELHLEELEN
-543 QMLKAAHDFV
+543 QTLKASHDFI
-553 KLNELMADKEK
+553 KLNELMEEK
-564 TENDLEYKMER
+564 TKTEQELEYKMER

>member
-1 MNVLTVQQATK
+1 MNVLTVQQAAK

-25 GLNEG
+25 GLNAG

-52 LEYPDSGD
+52 IEEPDAGS

-71 LPQNPEFP
+71 LPQNPEFE
-79 KGLTLLQYV
+79 KGITLLQYV
-88 MEQSFEREGEAKSIL
+88 MDQSYEKEGEAKSIL

-111 EMQTD
+111 EMRTD

-148 DNEMAKWLEDYL
+148 DNEMAKWLEEYL
-160 RKYRGILVMVTHDRY
+160 CKYRGVLVMVTHDRY

-183 IIEID
+183 IVEID
-188 DQTLYTYESNY
+188 DQTLYTYETNY

-208 RQDMEYASDRKRR
+208 REDMEAASDRKRR
-221 SILRMELEWA
+221 SILRSELEWA

-247 RLEELKNQTSPEEDA
+247 RLEELKQQTPPEEEA
-262 KIEIS
+262 RIEIS
-267 SLATRM
+267 SAASRM
-273 GRKTIELKE
+273 GKKTIE
-282 ISKSFHGKKYIQN
+282 ISHIHKQYGDRVIIDD
-295 FSYIILKNERIG
+295 FSYILLKDERIG

-318 LLQIIN
+318 LLQILN
-324 QRIKPDSGSIEIGET
+324 QRIKPDAGTIEIGET
-339 IKIGYFTQESEGF
+339 IRIGYFMQEAEGF
-352 DTKQRVI
+352 DRKQRVI

-397 KLSGGEQRRLYLL
+397 KLSGGEKRRLYLL
-410 KVLMESPNVLILDEP
+410 KILMESPNVLILDEP

-446 IVITVSHDRYFLDR
+446 IVVTVSHDRYFLDR
-460 IVNRIF
+460 IVQRIF
-466 AFEGEGRIVQY
+466 AFEGDGRIKQY

-483 YLAKKTDTITEMAS
+483 YLAKRIESVEAAS
-497 PKVKKEKNYKKPRQK
+497 PKVKKEKNYKKPRQQ
-512 KLKFTYAENKEY
+512 KLRFTFLEKKEY
-524 ETIEDD
+524 ETIEDE
-530 IEHLEIHLEELEN
+530 IEKLELHLEELED
-543 QMLKAAHDFV
+543 QTLKASHDFI
-553 KLNELMADKEK
+553 KLNELMEEK
-564 TENDLEYKMER
+564 TKTEQELEYKMER

>member
-1 MNVLTVQQATK
+1 MNVLTVQQAAK

-25 GLNEG
+25 GLNAG

-52 LEYPDSGD
+52 IEEPDAGS

-71 LPQNPEFP
+71 LPQNPEFE
-79 KGLTLLQYV
+79 KGITLLQYV
-88 MEQSFEREGEAKSIL
+88 MDQSYEKEGEAKSIL

-111 EMQTD
+111 EMRTD

-148 DNEMAKWLEDYL
+148 DNEMAKWLEEYL
-160 RKYRGILVMVTHDRY
+160 CKYRGVLVMVTHDRY

-183 IIEID
+183 IVEID
-188 DQTLYTYESNY
+188 DQTLYTYETNY

-208 RQDMEYASDRKRR
+208 REDMEAASDRKRR
-221 SILRMELEWA
+221 SILRSELEWA

-247 RLEELKNQTSPEEDA
+247 RLEELKQQTPPEEEA
-262 KIEIS
+262 RIEIS
-267 SLATRM
+267 SAASRM
-273 GRKTIELKE
+273 GKKTIE
-282 ISKSFHGKKYIQN
+282 ISHIHKQYGDRVIIDN
-295 FSYIILKNERIG
+295 FSYILLKDERIG

-318 LLQIIN
+318 LLQILN
-324 QRIKPDSGSIEIGET
+324 QRIKPDAGTIEIGET
-339 IKIGYFTQESEGF
+339 IRIGYFMQEAEGF
-352 DTKQRVI
+352 DRKQRVI

-397 KLSGGEQRRLYLL
+397 KLSGGEKRRLYLL
-410 KVLMESPNVLILDEP
+410 KILMESPNVLILDEP

-446 IVITVSHDRYFLDR
+446 IVVTVSHDRYFLDR
-460 IVNRIF
+460 IVQRIF
-466 AFEGEGRIVQY
+466 AFEGDGRIVQY

-483 YLAKKTDTITEMAS
+483 YLAKRIKSVEAAS
-497 PKVKKEKNYKKPRQK
+497 PKVKNEKNYKKPRQQ
-512 KLKFTYAENKEY
+512 KLRFTFLEKKEY
-524 ETIEDD
+524 ETIEDE
-530 IEHLEIHLEELEN
+530 IEKLELHLEELEN
-543 QMLKAAHDFV
+543 QTLKASHDFI
-553 KLNELMADKEK
+553 KLNELMEEK
-564 TENDLEYKMER
+564 TKTEQELEYKMER

>member
-1 MNVLTVQQATK
+1 MNVLTVQQAAK

-25 GLNEG
+25 GLNAG

-52 LEYPDSGD
+52 IEEPDAGS

-71 LPQNPEFP
+71 LPQNPEFE
-79 KGLTLLQYV
+79 KGITLLQYV
-88 MEQSFEREGEAKSIL
+88 MDQSYEKEGEAKSIL

-111 EMQTD
+111 EMRTD

-148 DNEMAKWLEDYL
+148 DNEMAKWLEEYL
-160 RKYRGILVMVTHDRY
+160 CKYRGVLVMVTHDRY

-183 IIEID
+183 IVEID
-188 DQTLYTYESNY
+188 DQTLYTYETNY

-208 RQDMEYASDRKRR
+208 REDMEAASDRKRR
-221 SILRMELEWA
+221 SILRSELEWA
-231 KRGVRAR
+231 KRGIRAR

-247 RLEELKNQTSPEEDA
+247 RLEELKQQTPPEEEA
-262 KIEIS
+262 RIEIS
-267 SLATRM
+267 SAASRM
-273 GRKTIELKE
+273 GKKTIE
-282 ISKSFHGKKYIQN
+282 ISHIHKQYGDRVIIDD
-295 FSYIILKNERIG
+295 FSYILLKDERIG

-318 LLQIIN
+318 LLQILN
-324 QRIKPDSGSIEIGET
+324 QRIKPDAGTIEIGET
-339 IKIGYFTQESEGF
+339 IRIGYFMQEAEGF
-352 DTKQRVI
+352 DRKQRVI

-397 KLSGGEQRRLYLL
+397 KLSGGEKRRLYLL
-410 KVLMESPNVLILDEP
+410 KILMESPNVLILDEP

-446 IVITVSHDRYFLDR
+446 IVVTVSHDRYFLDR
-460 IVNRIF
+460 IVQRIF
-466 AFEGEGRIVQY
+466 AFEGDGRIVQY
-477 EGGYTD
+477 EGGYT
-483 YLAKKTDTITEMAS
+483 AKRIESVEAAS
-497 PKVKKEKNYKKPRQK
+497 PKVKKEKNYKKPRQQ
-512 KLKFTYAENKEY
+512 KLRFTFLEKKEY
-524 ETIEDD
+524 ETIEDE
-530 IEHLEIHLEELEN
+530 IEKLELHLEELED
-543 QMLKAAHDFV
+543 QTLKASHDFI
-553 KLNELMADKEK
+553 KLNELMEEK
-564 TENDLEYKMER
+564 TKTEQELEYKMER

>member
-1 MNVLTVQQATK
+1 MNVLTVQQAAK

-25 GLNEG
+25 GLNAG

-52 LEYPDSGD
+52 IEEPDAGS

-71 LPQNPEFP
+71 LPQNPEFE
-79 KGLTLLQYV
+79 KGITLLQYV
-88 MEQSFEREGEAKSIL
+88 MDQSYEKEGEAKSIL

-111 EMQTD
+111 EMRTD

-148 DNEMAKWLEDYL
+148 DNEMAKWLEEYL
-160 RKYRGILVMVTHDRY
+160 CKYRGVLVMVTHDRY

-183 IIEID
+183 IVEID
-188 DQTLYTYESNY
+188 DQTLYTYETNY

-208 RQDMEYASDRKRR
+208 REDMEAASDRKRR
-221 SILRMELEWA
+221 SILRSELEWA
-231 KRGVRAR
+231 KRGIRAR

-247 RLEELKNQTSPEEDA
+247 RLEELKQQTPPEEEA
-262 KIEIS
+262 RIEIS
-267 SLATRM
+267 SAASRM
-273 GRKTIELKE
+273 GKKTIE
-282 ISKSFHGKKYIQN
+282 ISHIHKQYGDRVIIDD
-295 FSYIILKNERIG
+295 FSYILLKDERIG

-318 LLQIIN
+318 LLQILN
-324 QRIKPDSGSIEIGET
+324 QRIKPDAGTIEIGET
-339 IKIGYFTQESEGF
+339 IRIGYFMQEAEGF
-352 DTKQRVI
+352 DRKQRVI

-397 KLSGGEQRRLYLL
+397 KLSGGEKRRLYLL
-410 KVLMESPNVLILDEP
+410 KILMESPNVLILDEP

-446 IVITVSHDRYFLDR
+446 IVVTVSHDRYFLDR
-460 IVNRIF
+460 IVQRIF
-466 AFEGEGRIVQY
+466 AFEGDGRIVQY

-483 YLAKKTDTITEMAS
+483 YLAKRIESVEAAS
-497 PKVKKEKNYKKPRQK
+497 PKVKKEKNYKKPRQQ
-512 KLKFTYAENKEY
+512 KLRFTFLEKKEY
-524 ETIEDD
+524 ETIEDE
-530 IEHLEIHLEELEN
+530 IEKLELHLEELED
-543 QMLKAAHDFV
+543 QTLKASHDFI
-553 KLNELMADKEK
+553 KLNELMEEK
-564 TENDLEYKMER
+564 TKTEQELEYKMER

>member
-1 MNVLTVQQATK
+1 MNVLTVQQAAK

-25 GLNEG
+25 GLNAG

-52 LEYPDSGD
+52 IEEPDAGS

-71 LPQNPEFP
+71 LPQNPEFE
-79 KGLTLLQYV
+79 KGITLLQYV
-88 MEQSFEREGEAKSIL
+88 MDQSYEKEGEAKSIL

-111 EMQTD
+111 EMRTD

-148 DNEMAKWLEDYL
+148 DNEMAKWLEEYL
-160 RKYRGILVMVTHDRY
+160 CKYRGVLVMVTHDRY

-183 IIEID
+183 IVEID
-188 DQTLYTYESNY
+188 DQTLYTYETNY

-208 RQDMEYASDRKRR
+208 REDMEAVSDRKRR
-221 SILRMELEWA
+221 SILRSELEWA

-247 RLEELKNQTSPEEDA
+247 RLEELKQQTPPEEEA
-262 KIEIS
+262 RIEIS
-267 SLATRM
+267 SAASRM
-273 GRKTIELKE
+273 GKKTIE
-282 ISKSFHGKKYIQN
+282 ISHIHKQYGDRVIIDD
-295 FSYIILKNERIG
+295 FSYILLKDERIG

-318 LLQIIN
+318 LLQILN
-324 QRIKPDSGSIEIGET
+324 QRIKPDAGTIEIGET
-339 IKIGYFTQESEGF
+339 IRIGYFMQEAEGF
-352 DTKQRVI
+352 DRKQRVI

-397 KLSGGEQRRLYLL
+397 KLSGGEKRRLYLL
-410 KVLMESPNVLILDEP
+410 KILMESPNVLILDEP

-446 IVITVSHDRYFLDR
+446 IVVTVSHDRYFLDR
-460 IVNRIF
+460 IVQRIF
-466 AFEGEGRIVQY
+466 AFEGDGRIVQY

-483 YLAKKTDTITEMAS
+483 YLAKRIESVEAAS
-497 PKVKKEKNYKKPRQK
+497 PKVKKEKNYKKPRQQ
-512 KLKFTYAENKEY
+512 KLRFTFLEKKEY
-524 ETIEDD
+524 ETIEDE
-530 IEHLEIHLEELEN
+530 IEKLELHLEELED
-543 QMLKAAHDFV
+543 QTLKASHDFI
-553 KLNELMADKEK
+553 KLNELMEEK
-564 TENDLEYKMER
+564 TKTEQELEYKMER

>member
-1 MNVLTVQQATK
+1 MNVLTVQQAAK

-25 GLNEG
+25 GLNAG

-52 LEYPDSGD
+52 IEEPDAGS

-71 LPQNPEFP
+71 LPQNPEFE
-79 KGLTLLQYV
+79 KGITLLQYV
-88 MEQSFEREGEAKSIL
+88 MDQSYEKEGEAKSIL

-111 EMQTD
+111 EMRTD

-148 DNEMAKWLEDYL
+148 DNEMAKWLEEYL
-160 RKYRGILVMVTHDRY
+160 CKYRGVLVMVTHDRY

-183 IIEID
+183 IVEID
-188 DQTLYTYESNY
+188 DQTLYTYETNY

-208 RQDMEYASDRKRR
+208 REDMEAASDRKRR
-221 SILRMELEWA
+221 SILRSELEWA

-247 RLEELKNQTSPEEDA
+247 RLEELKQQTPPEEEA
-262 KIEIS
+262 RIEIS
-267 SLATRM
+267 SAASRM
-273 GRKTIELKE
+273 GKKTIE
-282 ISKSFHGKKYIQN
+282 ISHIHKQYGDRAIIDD
-295 FSYIILKNERIG
+295 FSYILLKDERIG

-318 LLQIIN
+318 LLQILN
-324 QRIKPDSGSIEIGET
+324 QRIKPDAGTIEIGET
-339 IKIGYFTQESEGF
+339 IRIGYFMQEAEGF
-352 DTKQRVI
+352 DRKQRVI

-397 KLSGGEQRRLYLL
+397 KLSGGEKRRLYLL
-410 KVLMESPNVLILDEP
+410 KILMESPNVLILDEP

-446 IVITVSHDRYFLDR
+446 IVVTVSHDRYFLDR
-460 IVNRIF
+460 IVQRIF
-466 AFEGEGRIVQY
+466 AFEGDGRIVQY

-483 YLAKKTDTITEMAS
+483 YLAKRIESVEAAS
-497 PKVKKEKNYKKPRQK
+497 PKVKKEKNYKKPRQQ
-512 KLKFTYAENKEY
+512 KLRFTFLEKKEY
-524 ETIEDD
+524 ETIEDE
-530 IEHLEIHLEELEN
+530 IEKLELHLEELED
-543 QMLKAAHDFV
+543 QTLKASHDFI
-553 KLNELMADKEK
+553 KLNELMEEK
-564 TENDLEYKMER
+564 TKTEQELEYKMER

>member
-1 MNVLTVQQATK
+1 MNVLTVQQAAK

-25 GLNEG
+25 GLNAG

-52 LEYPDSGD
+52 IEEPDAGS

-71 LPQNPEFP
+71 LPQNPEFE
-79 KGLTLLQYV
+79 KGITLLQYV
-88 MEQSFEREGEAKSIL
+88 MDQSYEKEGEAKSIL

-111 EMQTD
+111 EMRTD

-148 DNEMAKWLEDYL
+148 DNEMAKWLEEYL
-160 RKYRGILVMVTHDRY
+160 GKYRGVLVMVTHDRY

-183 IIEID
+183 IVEID
-188 DQTLYTYESNY
+188 DQTLYTYETNY

-208 RQDMEYASDRKRR
+208 REDMEAASDRKRR
-221 SILRMELEWA
+221 SILRSELEWA

-247 RLEELKNQTSPEEDA
+247 RLEELKQQTPPEEEA
-262 KIEIS
+262 RIEIS
-267 SLATRM
+267 SAASRM
-273 GRKTIELKE
+273 GKKTIE
-282 ISKSFHGKKYIQN
+282 ISHIHKQYGDRVIIDD
-295 FSYIILKNERIG
+295 FSYILLKDERIG

-318 LLQIIN
+318 LLQILN
-324 QRIKPDSGSIEIGET
+324 QRIKPDAGTIEIGET
-339 IKIGYFTQESEGF
+339 IRIGYFMQEAEGF
-352 DTKQRVI
+352 DRKQRVI

-397 KLSGGEQRRLYLL
+397 KLSGGEKRRLYLL
-410 KVLMESPNVLILDEP
+410 KILMESPNVLILDEP

-446 IVITVSHDRYFLDR
+446 IVVTVSHDRYFLDR
-460 IVNRIF
+460 IVQRIF
-466 AFEGEGRIVQY
+466 AFEGDGRIVQY

-483 YLAKKTDTITEMAS
+483 YLAKRIKSVEAAS
-497 PKVKKEKNYKKPRQK
+497 PKVKKEKNYKKPRQQ
-512 KLKFTYAENKEY
+512 KLRFTFLEKKEY
-524 ETIEDD
+524 ETIEDE
-530 IEHLEIHLEELEN
+530 IEKLELHLEELED
-543 QMLKAAHDFV
+543 QTLKASHDFI
-553 KLNELMADKEK
+553 KLNELMEEK
-564 TENDLEYKMER
+564 TKTEQELEYKMER

>member
-1 MNVLTVQQATK
+1 MNVLTVQQAAK

-25 GLNEG
+25 GLNAG

-52 LEYPDSGD
+52 VEEPDAGS

-71 LPQNPEFP
+71 LPQNPEFE
-79 KGLTLLQYV
+79 KGITLLQYV
-88 MEQSFEREGEAKSIL
+88 MDQSYEKEGEAKSIL

-111 EMQTD
+111 EMRTD

-148 DNEMAKWLEDYL
+148 DNEMAKWLEEYL
-160 RKYRGILVMVTHDRY
+160 CKYRGVLVMVTHDRY

-183 IIEID
+183 IVEID
-188 DQTLYTYESNY
+188 DQTLYTYETNY

-208 RQDMEYASDRKRR
+208 REDMEAASDRKRR
-221 SILRMELEWA
+221 SILRSELEWA

-247 RLEELKNQTSPEEDA
+247 RLEELKQQTPPEEEA
-262 KIEIS
+262 RIEIS
-267 SLATRM
+267 SAASRM
-273 GRKTIELKE
+273 GKKTIE
-282 ISKSFHGKKYIQN
+282 ISHIHKQYGDRVIIDD
-295 FSYIILKNERIG
+295 FSYILLKDERIG

-318 LLQIIN
+318 LLQILN
-324 QRIKPDSGSIEIGET
+324 QRIKPDAGTIEIGET
-339 IKIGYFTQESEGF
+339 IRIGYFMQEAEGF
-352 DTKQRVI
+352 DRKQRVI

-397 KLSGGEQRRLYLL
+397 KLSGGEKRRLYLL
-410 KVLMESPNVLILDEP
+410 KILMESPNVLILDEP

-446 IVITVSHDRYFLDR
+446 IVVTVSHDRYFLDR
-460 IVNRIF
+460 IVQRIF
-466 AFEGEGRIVQY
+466 AFEGDGRIVQY

-483 YLAKKTDTITEMAS
+483 YLAKRIESVEAAS
-497 PKVKKEKNYKKPRQK
+497 PKVKKEKNYKKPRQQ
-512 KLKFTYAENKEY
+512 KLRFTFLEKKEY
-524 ETIEDD
+524 ETIEDE
-530 IEHLEIHLEELEN
+530 IEKLELHLEELED
-543 QMLKAAHDFV
+543 QTLKASHDFI
-553 KLNELMADKEK
+553 KLNELMEEK
-564 TENDLEYKMER
+564 TKTEQELEYKMER

>member
-1 MNVLTVQQATK
+1 MNVLTVQQAAK

-25 GLNEG
+25 GLNAG

-52 LEYPDSGD
+52 IEEPDAGS

-71 LPQNPEFP
+71 LPQNPEFE
-79 KGLTLLQYV
+79 KGITLLQYV
-88 MEQSFEREGEAKSIL
+88 MDQSYEKEGEAKSIL

-111 EMQTD
+111 EMRTD

-148 DNEMAKWLEDYL
+148 DNEMAKWLEEYL
-160 RKYRGILVMVTHDRY
+160 CKYRGVLVMVTHDRY

-183 IIEID
+183 IVEID
-188 DQTLYTYESNY
+188 DQTLYTYETNY

-208 RQDMEYASDRKRR
+208 REDMEAASDRKRR
-221 SILRMELEWA
+221 SILRSELEWA

-247 RLEELKNQTSPEEDA
+247 RLEELKQQTPPEEEA
-262 KIEIS
+262 RIEIS
-267 SLATRM
+267 SAASRM
-273 GRKTIELKE
+273 GKKTIE
-282 ISKSFHGKKYIQN
+282 ISHIHKQYGDRVIIDD
-295 FSYIILKNERIG
+295 FSYILLKDERIG

-318 LLQIIN
+318 LLQILN
-324 QRIKPDSGSIEIGET
+324 QRIKPDAGTIEIGET
-339 IKIGYFTQESEGF
+339 IRIGYFMQEAEGF
-352 DTKQRVI
+352 DRKQRVI

-386 FTPDMQYAPIE
+386 FTPYMQYAPIE
-397 KLSGGEQRRLYLL
+397 KLSGGEKRRLYLL
-410 KVLMESPNVLILDEP
+410 KILMESPNVLILDEP

-446 IVITVSHDRYFLDR
+446 IVVTVSHDRYFLDR
-460 IVNRIF
+460 IVQRIF
-466 AFEGEGRIVQY
+466 AFEGDGRIVQY

-483 YLAKKTDTITEMAS
+483 YLAKRIESVEAAS
-497 PKVKKEKNYKKPRQK
+497 PKVKKEKNYKKPRQQ
-512 KLKFTYAENKEY
+512 KLRFTFLEKKEY
-524 ETIEDD
+524 ETIEDE
-530 IEHLEIHLEELEN
+530 IEKLELHLEELED
-543 QMLKAAHDFV
+543 QTLKASHDFI
-553 KLNELMADKEK
+553 KLNELMEEK
-564 TENDLEYKMER
+564 TKTEQELEYKMER

>member
-1 MNVLTVQQATK
+1 MNVLTVQQAAK

-25 GLNEG
+25 GLNAG

-52 LEYPDSGD
+52 IEEPDAGS

-71 LPQNPEFP
+71 LPQNPEFE
-79 KGLTLLQYV
+79 KGITLLQYV
-88 MEQSFEREGEAKSIL
+88 MDQSYEKEGEAKSIL

-111 EMQTD
+111 EMRTD
-116 ILSGGQKKR
+116 VLSGGQKKR
-125 AALAKILIHSADILV
+125 AALAKILIHFADILV

-148 DNEMAKWLEDYL
+148 DNEMAKWLEEYL
-160 RKYRGILVMVTHDRY
+160 CKYRGVLVMVTHDRY

-183 IIEID
+183 IVEID
-188 DQTLYTYESNY
+188 DQTLYTYETNY

-208 RQDMEYASDRKRR
+208 REDMEAASDRKRR
-221 SILRMELEWA
+221 SILRSELEWA

-247 RLEELKNQTSPEEDA
+247 RLEELKQQTPPEEEA
-262 KIEIS
+262 RIEIS
-267 SLATRM
+267 SAASRM
-273 GRKTIELKE
+273 GKKTIE
-282 ISKSFHGKKYIQN
+282 ISHIHKQYGDRVIIDD
-295 FSYIILKNERIG
+295 FSYILLKDERIG

-318 LLQIIN
+318 LLQILN
-324 QRIKPDSGSIEIGET
+324 QRIKPDAGTIEIGET
-339 IKIGYFTQESEGF
+339 IRIGYFMQEAEGF
-352 DTKQRVI
+352 DRKQRVI

-397 KLSGGEQRRLYLL
+397 KLSGGEKRRLYLL
-410 KVLMESPNVLILDEP
+410 KILMESPNVLILDEP

-446 IVITVSHDRYFLDR
+446 IVVTVSHDRYFLDR
-460 IVNRIF
+460 IVQRIF
-466 AFEGEGRIVQY
+466 AFEGDGRIVQY

-483 YLAKKTDTITEMAS
+483 YLAKRIESVEAAS
-497 PKVKKEKNYKKPRQK
+497 PKVKKEKNYKKPRQQ
-512 KLKFTYAENKEY
+512 KLRFTFLEKKEY
-524 ETIEDD
+524 ETIEDE
-530 IEHLEIHLEELEN
+530 IEKLELHLEELED
-543 QMLKAAHDFV
+543 QTLKASHDFI
-553 KLNELMADKEK
+553 KLNELMEEK
-564 TENDLEYKMER
+564 TKTEQELEYKMER

>member
-1 MNVLTVQQATK
+1 MNVLTVQQAAK

-25 GLNEG
+25 GLNAG

-52 LEYPDSGD
+52 IEEPDAGS

-71 LPQNPEFP
+71 LPQNPEFE
-79 KGLTLLQYV
+79 KGITLLQYV
-88 MEQSFEREGEAKSIL
+88 MDQSYEKEGEAKSIL

-111 EMQTD
+111 EMRTD

-148 DNEMAKWLEDYL
+148 DNEMAKWLEEYL
-160 RKYRGILVMVTHDRY
+160 CQYRGVLVMVTHDRY

-183 IIEID
+183 IVEID
-188 DQTLYTYESNY
+188 DQTLYTYETNY

-208 RQDMEYASDRKRR
+208 REDMEAASDRKRR
-221 SILRMELEWA
+221 SILRSELEWA

-247 RLEELKNQTSPEEDA
+247 RLEELKQQTPPEEEA
-262 KIEIS
+262 RIEIS
-267 SLATRM
+267 SAASRM
-273 GRKTIELKE
+273 GKKTIE
-282 ISKSFHGKKYIQN
+282 ISHIHKQYGDRVIIDD
-295 FSYIILKNERIG
+295 FSYILLKDERIG

-318 LLQIIN
+318 LLQILN
-324 QRIKPDSGSIEIGET
+324 QRIKPDAGTIEIGET
-339 IKIGYFTQESEGF
+339 IRIGYFMQEAEGF
-352 DTKQRVI
+352 DRKQRVI

-397 KLSGGEQRRLYLL
+397 KLSGGEKRRLYLL
-410 KVLMESPNVLILDEP
+410 KILMESPNVLILDEP

-446 IVITVSHDRYFLDR
+446 IVVTVSHDRYFLDR
-460 IVNRIF
+460 IVQRIF
-466 AFEGEGRIVQY
+466 AFEGDGRIVQY

-483 YLAKKTDTITEMAS
+483 YLAKRIESVEAAS
-497 PKVKKEKNYKKPRQK
+497 PKVKKEKNYKKPRQQ
-512 KLKFTYAENKEY
+512 KLRFTFLEKKEY
-524 ETIEDD
+524 ETIEDE
-530 IEHLEIHLEELEN
+530 IEKLELHLEELED
-543 QMLKAAHDFV
+543 QTLKASHDFI
-553 KLNELMADKEK
+553 KLNELMEEK
-564 TENDLEYKMER
+564 TKTEQELEYKMER

>member
-1 MNVLTVQQATK
+1 MNVLTVQQAAK

-25 GLNEG
+25 GLNAG

-52 LEYPDSGD
+52 IEEPDAGS

-71 LPQNPEFP
+71 LPQNPEFE
-79 KGLTLLQYV
+79 KGITLLQYV
-88 MEQSFEREGEAKSIL
+88 MDQSYEKEGEAKSIL

-111 EMQTD
+111 EMRTD

-148 DNEMAKWLEDYL
+148 DNEMAKWLEEYL
-160 RKYRGILVMVTHDRY
+160 CKYRGVLVMVTHDRY

-183 IIEID
+183 IVEID
-188 DQTLYTYESNY
+188 DQTLYTYETNY

-208 RQDMEYASDRKRR
+208 REDMEAASDRKRR
-221 SILRMELEWA
+221 SILRSELEWA

-247 RLEELKNQTSPEEDA
+247 RLEELKQQTPPEEEA
-262 KIEIS
+262 RIEIS
-267 SLATRM
+267 SAASRM
-273 GRKTIELKE
+273 GKKTIE
-282 ISKSFHGKKYIQN
+282 ISHIHKQYGDRAIIDD
-295 FSYIILKNERIG
+295 FSYILLKDERIG

-318 LLQIIN
+318 LLQILN
-324 QRIKPDSGSIEIGET
+324 QRIKPDAGTIEIGET
-339 IKIGYFTQESEGF
+339 IRIGYFMQEAEGF
-352 DTKQRVI
+352 DRKQRVI

-397 KLSGGEQRRLYLL
+397 KLSGGEKRRLYLL
-410 KVLMESPNVLILDEP
+410 KILMESPNVLILDEP

-446 IVITVSHDRYFLDR
+446 IVVTVSHDRYFLDR
-460 IVNRIF
+460 IVQRIF
-466 AFEGEGRIVQY
+466 AFEGDGRIVQY

-483 YLAKKTDTITEMAS
+483 YLTKRIESVEAAS
-497 PKVKKEKNYKKPRQK
+497 PKVKKEKNYKKPRQQ
-512 KLKFTYAENKEY
+512 KLRFTFLEKKEY
-524 ETIEDD
+524 ETIEDE
-530 IEHLEIHLEELEN
+530 IEKLELHLEELED
-543 QMLKAAHDFV
+543 QTLKASHDFI
-553 KLNELMADKEK
+553 KLNELMEEK
-564 TENDLEYKMER
+564 TKTEQELEYKMER

>member
-1 MNVLTVQQATK
+1 MNVLTVQQAAK

-25 GLNEG
+25 GLNAG

-52 LEYPDSGD
+52 IEEPDAGS

-71 LPQNPEFP
+71 LPQNPEFE
-79 KGLTLLQYV
+79 KGITLLQYV
-88 MEQSFEREGEAKSIL
+88 MDQSYEKEGEAKSIL

-111 EMQTD
+111 EMRTD

-148 DNEMAKWLEDYL
+148 DNEMAKWLEEYL
-160 RKYRGILVMVTHDRY
+160 CKYRGVLVMVTHDRY

-183 IIEID
+183 IVEID
-188 DQTLYTYESNY
+188 DQTLYTYETNY

-208 RQDMEYASDRKRR
+208 REDMEAASDRKRR
-221 SILRMELEWA
+221 SILRSELEWA

-247 RLEELKNQTSPEEDA
+247 RLEELKQQTPPEEEA
-262 KIEIS
+262 RIEIS
-267 SLATRM
+267 SAASRM
-273 GRKTIELKE
+273 GKKTIE
-282 ISKSFHGKKYIQN
+282 ISHIHKQYGDRVIIDD
-295 FSYIILKNERIG
+295 FSYILLKDERIG

-318 LLQIIN
+318 LLQILN
-324 QRIKPDSGSIEIGET
+324 QRIKPDAGTIEIGET
-339 IKIGYFTQESEGF
+339 IRIGYFTQEAEGF
-352 DTKQRVI
+352 DRKQRVI

-397 KLSGGEQRRLYLL
+397 KLSGGEKRRLYLL
-410 KVLMESPNVLILDEP
+410 KILMESPNVLILDEP

-446 IVITVSHDRYFLDR
+446 IVVTVSHDRYFLDR
-460 IVNRIF
+460 IVQRIF
-466 AFEGEGRIVQY
+466 AFEGDGRIVQY

-483 YLAKKTDTITEMAS
+483 YLAKRIESVEAAS
-497 PKVKKEKNYKKPRQK
+497 PKVKKEKNYKKPRQQ
-512 KLKFTYAENKEY
+512 KLRFTFLEKKEY
-524 ETIEDD
+524 ETIEDE
-530 IEHLEIHLEELEN
+530 IEKLELHLEELED
-543 QMLKAAHDFV
+543 QTLKASHDFI
-553 KLNELMADKEK
+553 KLNELMEEK
-564 TENDLEYKMER
+564 TKTEQELEYKMER